1 MVQEAAIET
10 EVVQE
15 AAIVME
21 VAQEVEMAM
30 VKEFDEKRLTA
41 AVSYMVRISAHTYT
55 KIRHLLQCTYTKPIY
70 KG

>member
-1 MVQEAAIET
+1 MITQVVQEAAIET

-41 AVSYMVRISAHTYT
+41 AVSYMVRMTRTAV
-55 KIRHLLQCTYTKPIY
+55 
-70 KG
+70 